1 MRINNLLSNLLKT
14 ALLISVVVFAV
25 LSCEKQPP
33 RNIVAKVG
41 GEEITYGEFLLS
53 YLTMPKFRSNIT
65 EREAR
70 LAQVNYLTDRMH
82 LYLAAEADGLGELPE
97 IREKVEYIRNRE
109 MLKYLYQKEIWEKI
123 PVSDEEAWEEYKR
136 HNIEVKV
143 RHLFADT
150 KEKAEAYYRR
160 LQAGETFEALARE
173 AFRDSVLAANGG
185 DLGWL
190 TVNNL
195 DPLLVD
201 SVYAAR
207 IGIPTHPLRSSFG
220 WHVFKVEDV
229 KQNVFLSRDVFENN
243 KDYYINELRSRR
255 ADRQSEAFVKQVLKG
270 KSVTI
275 KGDVLSKL
283 LQVNQTHLTMKRR
296 ESPLPAPP
304 VDDLQLFRIARDSE
318 EFLNRPLVKFTGGE
332 WTVKDVLEKIRQ
344 MPPMQ
349 RPEKLYDR
357 NALASHIIDMVR
369 DQYLIDLA
377 RSRGYDKAEPVVKE
391 VRRWRR
397 AVMADEFQKRLQ
409 LVAYKQQDPQ
419 KWQQRRELLQQ
430 IKARYTPAVDT
441 TKIFQDLK
449 PEELNRK
456 VKAIPIVLKSSYL
469 W

>member
-1 MRINNLLSNLLKT
+1 MLKQFSVT
-14 ALLISVVVFAV
+14 FLLIWAAAFTV
-25 LSCEKQPP
+25 LSCEQQPP

-41 GEEITYGEFLLS
+41 REEITYGEFLLS
-53 YLTMPKFRSNIT
+53 YLTMPKFRSNVT
-65 EREAR
+65 EKEAR
-70 LAQVNYLTDRMH
+70 LTQVNYLTDRMH
-82 LYLAAEADGLGELPE
+82 LYLAAEADGFGELPE

-109 MLKYLYQKEIWEKI
+109 LLKYLYQKEIWEKI
-123 PVSDEEAWEEYKR
+123 PVSDEDAWDEYKR

-143 RHLFADT
+143 RHLFAES
-150 KEKAEAYYRR
+150 KEKAEEYYRR
-160 LQAGETFEALARE
+160 LQAGESFEALARE

-190 TVNNL
+190 TISNL

-207 IGIPTHPLRSSFG
+207 VGIPSHPLQSSFG
-220 WHVFKVEDV
+220 WHVLKVEDI
-229 KQNVFLSRDVFENN
+229 KQNVFLSREVFEKN
-243 KDYYINELRSRR
+243 KDYYIDELRSRR
-255 ADRQSEAFVKQVLKG
+255 ANRQSEKFVRQVLKG
-270 KSVTI
+270 KSVTV

-304 VDDLQLFRIARDSE
+304 VDDLQLFRIARDSK
-318 EFLNRPLVKFTGGE
+318 EFLNQTLVKFTGGE

-369 DQYLIDLA
+369 DQYLIELA
-377 RSRGYDKAEPVVKE
+377 RSRGYENAAPVEQE

-397 AVMADEFQKRLQ
+397 AVMADEFQKRIQ
-409 LVAYKQQDPQ
+409 LVAYKEEDSQ

-430 IKARYTPAVDT
+430 IKIKYTPKVDT
-441 TKIFQDLK
+441 AKIFQDLK
-449 PEELNRK
+449 PDELNRK